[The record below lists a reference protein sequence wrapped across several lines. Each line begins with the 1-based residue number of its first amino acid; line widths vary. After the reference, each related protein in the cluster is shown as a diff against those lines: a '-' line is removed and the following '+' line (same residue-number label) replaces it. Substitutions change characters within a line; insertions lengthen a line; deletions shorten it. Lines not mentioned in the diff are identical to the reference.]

1 METTQPDVAGP
12 RGARTACGSCAIRG
26 KTCTLKEG
34 ETACTRCSRY
44 GLNECDAYF
53 AMVQRLKDEK
63 ESKDKLINEVADLRE
78 EINTFLK
85 NTPGAVSLSDAVIRL
100 RNLHIE
106 SGSGG
111 STAPTESDL
120 ISEGVVSLEEAEDL
134 FNMFTT
140 CVNPL
145 LWDGLLMQHETLDSA
160 RRSSAMLTAAI
171 LSVAAL
177 LSPDRADIYEKC
189 HEVFVS
195 LSLMR
200 RLMNP
205 HHNSLDDV
213 RALCIGACYF
223 KYLGEQLS
231 GEAIRISSE
240 LSLDAAFHRYM
251 RGEVADMEQVRLWC
265 LAYICGQYFTTG
277 RGCPPKDVGFKPIW
291 DMTRIPSPEVASDE
305 DQRLI
310 ALALYYDTLANAH
323 ATFYTDC
330 RHPLNKDD
338 MVTIRALEDVVK
350 RCLQQYPTGTF
361 HTDHPHSSFP
371 QDLKNVF
378 HAFAQ
383 FQLYSL
389 AFRGIFPYDNSPTNF
404 EAWTFE
410 HCRTACAAIDAAIRV
425 LSVIG
430 TDSDLSLNLRYV
442 PINIHQM
449 VGFCAS
455 FLLRIVGLNMGLAGS
470 ATGDIFQL
478 KLPIDSGR
486 IVHIGM
492 RVARCLLTKGA
503 DLNEEHTCN
512 IVGTSLM
519 NMLQMLSDL
528 HWASTSEVPV
538 HGWGQLLQYPMTDID
553 ASIASYPDGT
563 FGIGFNHLLP
573 YWFERQEII

>member
-1 METTQPDVAGP
+1 METTQPEVAGP
-12 RGARTACGSCAIRG
+12 PGARTACGSCAIRG
-26 KTCTLKEG
+26 KTCRVKEG
-34 ETACTRCSRY
+34 ETACTRCSRH

-63 ESKDKLINEVADLRE
+63 ESKDKLIDEVADLRE
-78 EINTFLK
+78 EIATFLR

-100 RNLHIE
+100 RNLRIE

-120 ISEGVVSLEEAEDL
+120 ISDGVVSLEEAEDL

-145 LWDGLLMQHETLDSA
+145 LWDGLLMQHKTLDST

-171 LSVAAL
+171 LS
-177 LSPDRADIYEKC
+177 KC

-200 RLMNP
+200 RLMDP

-213 RALCIGACYF
+213 RALCIGAFYF
-223 KYLGEQLS
+223 KYMGEQLS
-231 GEAIRISSE
+231 SEAIRIASE
-240 LSLDAAFHRYM
+240 LSLDEAFYRYM
-251 RGEVADMEQVRLWC
+251 RGEVADMEQ
-265 LAYICGQYFTTG
+265 
-277 RGCPPKDVGFKPIW
+277 DVEYKPIW
-291 DMTRIPSPEVASDE
+291 DMTRIPSPDFASDE

-310 ALALYYDTLANAH
+310 ALALYFDTLANAH

-330 RHPLNKDD
+330 RYPLKKDD
-338 MVTIRALEDVVK
+338 MVTIRALEDAVK
-350 RCLQQYPTGTF
+350 RCLQKYPTGTF

-371 QDLKNVF
+371 QDFKNVF

-389 AFRGIFPYDNSPTNF
+389 AFRGIFSYDNSPTNF

-410 HCRTACAAIDAAIRV
+410 HCRTARAAIDAAIRV

-486 IVHIGM
+486 IVHIGL

-538 HGWGQLLQYPMTDID
+538 HGWGQLLQYPLTDID